1 MVMNRLAVALLI
13 IAQTAKNP
21 TPIIVAALSSKV
33 HNPLT
38 LTPQRLRMSSAAISQ
53 TIPFITRVK
62 PSSDFSDSESRCSRP
77 RMDPAMSRVIKETV
91 MKAATKTRHGRKHHY
106 QADVAFRK
114 PIHSA
119 IHHPSPFSPAML
131 PLPHALRRR
140 RSVQLI

>member
-38 LTPQRLRMSSAAISQ
+38 LTPQRLRISSAANSQ

-62 PSSDFSDSESRCSRP
+62 PSSDSSDSESRYSRP

-91 MKAATKTRHGRKHHY
+91 MKAATMTITVASTIITLTLLFASQSIDPRHPPPPCYLYRM
-106 QADVAFRK
+106 
-114 PIHSA
+114 
-119 IHHPSPFSPAML
+119 PA
-131 PLPHALRRR
+131 A
-140 RSVQLI
+140 